1 MAEDK
6 RWWKK
11 DEDSDSSK
19 EDVEDMLNEAEAK
32 RLQREEELA
41 EAKHREKM
49 AEFTD
54 PAPSSMK
61 ESKSGDGSPVE
72 FTGQR
77 LVLKPD
83 SNGCFY
89 VTGSIANIANLRFLV
104 DTGASFC
111 SVPEKLGVIDT
122 VKTFNLK
129 RGETVE
135 TTTAAGPG
143 MGYRTTL
150 PDITIGQ
157 MSIKNVDALI
167 NPLRTGDSEYCI
179 LGMTFLEHI
188 DWKHDDGVL
197 ILNPDGESD
206 GTKVYGGSGSEHWLL
221 EDPGYTVAAIILALG
236 LIATAFMGVAA
247 AGAEDEW
254 AETEAEVLEKYP
266 GYDWVEHKDCYTD
279 DWGDEYCDYW
289 YDLDCWADLD
299 VSYSVDNTS
308 YSAEVDHFPIRTYDD
323 YEGAD
328 EDCLDYVDNTMPIG
342 SFVTLYYNIEDPSE
356 VRIDSGDSFFPFFF
370 CGVIQFILLIVV
382 LLLAR
387 FDVGTGGS
395 VTVQVGG
402 FNVGGRYYDDP
413 GYYDRPWHRR
423 PWFHRRRHYHRHR
436 SHRRSSSRVTRSS
449 GGRRSGGGSSGG
461 GGRSG
466 GGRSGG
472 GGRGR

>member
-6 RWWKK
+6 RWWKRDK
-11 DEDSDSSK
+11 DPDTSK
-19 EDVEDMLNEAEAK
+19 EDVEDLLNEAEAK

-41 EAKHREKM
+41 EAEHREKM

-54 PAPSSMK
+54 PAPSTMK
-61 ESKSGDGSPVE
+61 ESESGDGSPVE
-72 FTGQR
+72 FIGQR

-83 SNGCFY
+83 DNNCFY
-89 VTGSIANIANLRFLV
+89 VDGSIGNIGNIRFLV
-104 DTGASFC
+104 DTGASYC
-111 SVPEKLGVIDT
+111 SVPEKLGI
-122 VKTFNLK
+122 NLNLR

-135 TTTAAGPG
+135 TSTAAGPG

-150 PDITIGQ
+150 PNITIGQ
-157 MSIKNVDALI
+157 MTIKNVDALI

-188 DWKHDDGVL
+188 EWKHENGML

-206 GTKVYGGSGSEHWLL
+206 GTKVYGGKSHSDHWLL
-221 EDPGYTVAAIILALG
+221 EDPGYTVAAIVLALG

-247 AGAEDEW
+247 AGAGDEW

-266 GYDWVEHKDCYTD
+266 GYDWVEHQDCYTD

-289 YDLDCWADLD
+289 YELDCWADLD

-323 YEGAD
+323 YEGAED
-328 EDCLDYVDNTMPIG
+328 DCLDYAEDGTMPIG

-356 VRIDSGDSFFPFFF
+356 VSAEEPDSAAVGWLI
-370 CGVIQFILLIVV
+370 CGIIQLILLIVV
-382 LLLAR
+382 LVLAR
-387 FDVGTGGS
+387 LDVGGNS
-395 VTVQVGG
+395 VNFSSG
-402 FNVGGRYYDDP
+402 GGRYYGDSD
-413 GYYDRPWHRR
+413 YYDRPWHRR
-423 PWFHRRRHYHRHR
+423 PWFYHRRHHHHHR

-449 GGRRSGGGSSGG
+449 GGRRSGGG
-461 GGRSG
+461 
-466 GGRSGG
+466 
-472 GGRGR
+472 GRGR

>member
-6 RWWKK
+6 RWWKRDK
-11 DEDSDSSK
+11 DSDTSK
-19 EDVEDMLNEAEAK
+19 EDVEDLLNEAEAK

-41 EAKHREKM
+41 EAEHREKM

-54 PAPSSMK
+54 PAPSTMK
-61 ESKSGDGSPVE
+61 ESESGDGSPVE
-72 FTGQR
+72 FIGQR

-83 SNGCFY
+83 DNNCFY
-89 VTGSIANIANLRFLV
+89 VDGSIGNIGNIRFLV
-104 DTGASFC
+104 DTGASYC
-111 SVPEKLGVIDT
+111 SVPEKLGI
-122 VKTFNLK
+122 NLNLR

-135 TTTAAGPG
+135 TSTAAGPG

-150 PDITIGQ
+150 PNITIGQ
-157 MSIKNVDALI
+157 MTIKNVDALI

-188 DWKHDDGVL
+188 EWKHENGML

-221 EDPGYTVAAIILALG
+221 EDPGYTVAAIVLALG

-266 GYDWVEHKDCYTD
+266 GYDWVEHQDCYTD

-289 YDLDCWADLD
+289 DELDCWADLD

-323 YEGAD
+323 YEGAED
-328 EDCLDYVDNTMPIG
+328 DCLDYAEDGTMPIG

-356 VRIDSGDSFFPFFF
+356 VSAEEPGSAAVGWLF
-370 CGVIQFILLIVV
+370 CGIIQLILLIVV
-382 LLLAR
+382 LVLAR
-387 FDVGTGGS
+387 LDVGGNS
-395 VTVQVGG
+395 VNFSSG
-402 FNVGGRYYDDP
+402 GGRYYGDM

-423 PWFHRRRHYHRHR
+423 PWFYHRRHHHHQNR
-436 SHRRSSSRVTRSS
+436 S
-449 GGRRSGGGSSGG
+449 
-461 GGRSG
+461 
-466 GGRSGG
+466 
-472 GGRGR
+472 